1 MGENVGPLRL
11 ERLQSR
17 SDEGWELF
25 IDRVPEGLLFHRLT
39 FLSYHP
45 PDRFREHHL
54 KARSGDHLVAVGSF
68 AEIDGPAGLE
78 LTSPYG
84 ASFGGWVTSPEL
96 PAEGHVE
103 LLRLLVDYARHL
115 GARALNIGSRPTP
128 YRGAGDLAEFA
139 LITHGAT
146 ASRQEI
152 THIVPLEGSPDDL
165 RRRLRPSSRR
175 WVRKAEKI
183 GIEVRHGG
191 CVDLAPFHALLTKNL
206 EHKNA
211 RPTHTLAELEDLFHR
226 HPDGFRLHLAES
238 DGNLI
243 GGNLLVRCSS
253 RIWLSFYVA
262 RAEGETGSDWVAH
275 LLMER
280 AVFAAQ
286 QHRCAWLDLGTTSID
301 GVMNPGLCQFKEGF
315 GGIPFQRLTWRL
327 EI

>member
-1 MGENVGPLRL
+1 VDQLRL
-11 ERLQSR
+11 ERLHAR
-17 SDEGWELF
+17 SDEGWEHF

-45 PDRFREHHL
+45 PERFREHHL
-54 KARSGDHLVAVGSF
+54 RARSGNHLVGVISL

-78 LTSPYG
+78 LASPYG
-84 ASFGGWVTSPEL
+84 ASFGGWVASPEL
-96 PAEGHVE
+96 AAEGHLE
-103 LLRLLVDYARHL
+103 LLRLLVDYGRGL
-115 GARALNIGSRPTP
+115 GVSALNIGSRPTP

-139 LITHGAT
+139 LVSHGAT
-146 ASRQEI
+146 VSRQEI
-152 THIVPLEGSPDDL
+152 THIAPLEGSADDV

-175 WVRKAEKI
+175 AVRKAEKT
-183 GIEVRHGG
+183 GIEVRHAG
-191 CVDLAPFHALLTKNL
+191 CADLPRFHALLTKNL
-206 EHKNA
+206 ERKSA
-211 RPTHTLAELEDLFHR
+211 RPTHTLAELEDLFGR
-226 HPDGFRLHLAES
+226 HPDGFHLHLAENQ
-238 DGNLI
+238 GNLI

-262 RAEGETGSDWVAH
+262 REEGAPGADWVAH

-286 QHRCAWLDLGTTSID
+286 VHGCAWLDFGTTSIN